1 VPLGHFY
8 YVLVI
13 RCSTHIVLSKYEQRV
28 KEKQKGKVRYVSSL
42 SKLFL
47 VLTLFSKG

>member
-13 RCSTHIVLSKYEQRV
+13 RCSTHIAPSKYELRLKEMQI
-28 KEKQKGKVRYVSSL
+28 EKQGMILVLV
-42 SKLFL
+42 KLFL
-47 VLTLFSKG
+47 VLTLFY